1 MKKIIIAIDGYS
13 ACGKST
19 TAKEVAS
26 VLGYRYIDSGA
37 MYRAVTL
44 FFLDNHVALTNPK
57 EVEQALRQI
66 QLSFHVNSHGVTE
79 MFLNGVNVEK
89 KIRKMR
95 ISENVSPVSAVKD
108 VRVAMVEQQ
117 RRLGKD
123 KGIVMDGRDIGTV
136 VFPDAD
142 LKLFLTADIQVRAA
156 RRQQELL
163 EKDNLV
169 DLDTVIANITER
181 DRIDST
187 RKESPLVKAA
197 DAIEM
202 DTTHI
207 TIDEQVDE
215 VVRQALSKIM
225 RKKK

>member
-1 MKKIIIAIDGYS
+1 
-13 ACGKST
+13 
-19 TAKEVAS
+19 
-26 VLGYRYIDSGA
+26 
-37 MYRAVTL
+37 
-44 FFLDNHVALTNPK
+44 
-57 EVEQALRQI
+57 
-66 QLSFHVNSHGVTE
+66 
-79 MFLNGVNVEK
+79 
-89 KIRKMR
+89 
-95 ISENVSPVSAVKD
+95 
-108 VRVAMVEQQ
+108 
-117 RRLGKD
+117 
-123 KGIVMDGRDIGTV
+123 
-136 VFPDAD
+136 
-142 LKLFLTADIQVRAA
+142 
-156 RRQQELL
+156 
-163 EKDNLV
+163 V